1 MEGTAALPR
10 VGADTAYDEVGDL
23 LAEHG
28 AVIVERLLPAE
39 VVDAVNREVDTAV
52 EAADPTAR
60 THNDVLSEF
69 HGDRTRHVTGVAAKS
84 PTFATDVMAHPLYGA
99 LCDRFLLP
107 HCSRWQLNL
116 AHLIVRGPGAKP
128 QPLHRDEDVW
138 MEMPLP
144 RVGELQIASMIAF
157 VDFTVQ
163 NGATRVVPGSHR
175 FADREIPV
183 MSGRRKS
190 EQYEPQAVHA
200 VMPAGSAV
208 IYLGSTYHAASENRT
223 TDIWRRAAHVSF
235 TLGWLRTE
243 ENNYL
248 AVPPAVART
257 LPPRCQEI
265 LGYPVCGFLG
275 TLDMQDPAA
284 LLAQGSLR

>member
-1 MEGTAALPR
+1 MRTATLPR
-10 VGADTAYDEVGDL
+10 VQRDTNPAITGDL

-28 AVIVERLLPAE
+28 AVIVEGLLSRE
-39 VVDAVNREVDTAV
+39 VVDAVNREVDAAV
-52 EAADPTAR
+52 TAADPTAR

-84 PTFATDVMAHPLYGA
+84 RTFATEVMAHPLYGA

-116 AHLIVRGPGAKP
+116 AHLIVRGPGAQA

-144 RVGELQIASMIAF
+144 RVGELQLASMIAF
-157 VDFTVQ
+157 VDFTEE

-175 FADREIPV
+175 FDDRALPV
-183 MSGRRKS
+183 MGGRPS
-190 EQYEPQAVHA
+190 AAQFEPLAVHA

-208 IYLGSTYHAASENRT
+208 LYLGSTYHAASENRSS
-223 TDIWRRAAHVSF
+223 DVWRRAAHVSF
-235 TLGWLRTE
+235 ALGWLRTE

-248 AVPPAVART
+248 AVPPAVARE
-257 LPPRCQEI
+257 LPARCQEI

-275 TLDMQDPAA
+275 TLDMQDPAT
-284 LLAQGSLR
+284 LLAEGRL